1 MAAHP
6 SITLGDLSGTW
17 QLNRSLSDNTEELL
31 KLQGLSSP
39 IRKILNYA
47 NVTLQI
53 SQYTGEDNNTHIDIT
68 QSAGAGVANSVETR
82 TLDWTERKQKNGI
95 WGSVRGRT
103 RWVDLGEVSDYY
115 LNDGWESGGW
125 VVETEVRSEKEG
137 WNAHV
142 IWGFANVGGERHYVR
157 KAVVQKGSKV
167 VRGTFVYDRL

>member
-6 SITLGDLSGTW
+6 SITLGDLSGAW

-95 WGSVRGRT
+95 WGSVGHFF
-103 RWVDLGEVSDYY
+103 LLE
-115 LNDGWESGGW
+115 
-125 VVETEVRSEKEG
+125 
-137 WNAHV
+137 
-142 IWGFANVGGERHYVR
+142 
-157 KAVVQKGSKV
+157 
-167 VRGTFVYDRL
+167 VYDFWSRLFQEEMTDPNLLC

>member
-6 SITLGDLSGTW
+6 SITLGDLSGAW

-68 QSAGAGVANSVETR
+68 QSAGAGVASSVETR

-95 WGSVRGRT
+95 WGSVGHFF
-103 RWVDLGEVSDYY
+103 LLEVYSFWSCLFQEEMTD
-115 LNDGWESGGW
+115 
-125 VVETEVRSEKEG
+125 
-137 WNAHV
+137 
-142 IWGFANVGGERHYVR
+142 AN
-157 KAVVQKGSKV
+157 
-167 VRGTFVYDRL
+167 LLC